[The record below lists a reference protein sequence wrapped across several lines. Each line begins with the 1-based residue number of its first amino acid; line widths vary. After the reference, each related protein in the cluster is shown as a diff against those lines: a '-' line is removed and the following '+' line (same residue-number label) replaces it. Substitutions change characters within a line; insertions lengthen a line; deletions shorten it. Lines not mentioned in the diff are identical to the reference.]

1 MSYYPKIA
9 TILVSLIVDRVNH
22 SPNDSEFSGQN
33 ILQYFAV
40 LKESLTLI
48 ALLLSPFLFLISLI
62 D

>member
-40 LKESLTLI
+40 LKENLEKILYCAI
-48 ALLLSPFLFLISLI
+48 AEHSFSS
-62 D
+62 